1 MNLDLIDKYNSQMMP
16 LIEANKE
23 IFDALEFTK
32 IKTHNYFVQNGL
44 IDVINTFK
52 LKCLGSL
59 LYYAIKCYE
68 YIIQNNFEELYN
80 YVSDDINSIDNMA
93 IALAAVT
100 TKQYEALDI
109 LSGKNYDFYTQ
120 IFHDH
125 DIFLLD
131 ENKIVFTY
139 FHIKGVLLEHIINY
153 SDSEVIK
160 RLVNNGLKYQ
170 REFSIEKFIND
181 SSMIEYLI
189 DMNFFDGKLESFL
202 NKYLNQNIENI
213 NTNILIKI
221 LELGAN
227 INDII
232 SRGNLCIDFM
242 KESPA
247 EKFDLLLNHGFIE
260 IELLTYFAC
269 IKSQLEL
276 IEIILQRGYTL
287 SDRCIDCLMDKLCKP
302 YIELFIKYQID
313 LSKYQLNTSNE
324 IEIQSKKLEEL
335 GLNSNV
341 LSHMMLKNILN
352 KDNSKCINAND
363 LGRIRAMAQSI
374 YY

>member
-1 MNLDLIDKYNSQMMP
+1 MNLDLIDKYNAEFMP

-32 IKTHNYFVQNGL
+32 IKTHNYFVQNDL
-44 IDVINTFK
+44 TDVINTFK

-80 YVSDDINSIDNMA
+80 YASADINSIDNMA

-100 TKQYEALDI
+100 TKQYEVLDI

-120 IFHDH
+120 IFHDN
-125 DIFLLD
+125 DIIFLD
-131 ENKIVFTY
+131 ESKIVFGH
-139 FHIKGVLLEHIINY
+139 FHIKGVLLEYIINHA
-153 SDSEVIK
+153 DSKVIK

-170 REFSIEKFIND
+170 RYLSIEKFIND

-189 DMNFFDGKLESFL
+189 DMNFFDGNIESFL
-202 NKYLNQNIENI
+202 NKYLNQNIKNI
-213 NTNILIKI
+213 NMNILIKI

-227 INDII
+227 INDVILK
-232 SRGNLCIDFM
+232 GNLCIDFM
-242 KESPA
+242 KESPM
-247 EKFDLLLNHGFIE
+247 EKLDLLLNHGFTE

-269 IKSQLEL
+269 IKSQIEL

-302 YIELFIKYQID
+302 FIELFIKYQID
-313 LSKYQLNTSNE
+313 LSKYQLNTSTE

-335 GLNSNV
+335 GLSSNV
-341 LSHMMLKNILN
+341 LSHMMLKNVLTKN
-352 KDNSKCINAND
+352 NSKFTNASD
-363 LGRIRAMAQSI
+363 LRRICAMAQNI
-374 YY
+374 YS